1 MVRRAVPSPAR
12 RTREYVDIVRQVL
25 AREAP
30 VTSDGPAY
38 KLPYSGEDATGL
50 GKPLKPIVHPL
61 RADLPIYLAAEG
73 PKNIALAAEIAD
85 GWLGFLASP
94 RQAEQFNAWLD
105 EGFARPGARRSREDF
120 EVAFQAMVHITDDP
134 EPVFDM
140 YRPFVALYAGG
151 MGSEDTNF
159 HADAIRRLGFDAEV
173 EKITELFRSGRKEEA
188 AAAVPNEMIEAMAII
203 GNEDHVRSE
212 VRTWEEAGITTMCV
226 TAGSVDEIRA
236 LARLI

>member
-1 MVRRAVPSPAR
+1 
-12 RTREYVDIVRQVL
+12 
-25 AREAP
+25 
-30 VTSDGPAY
+30 
-38 KLPYSGEDATGL
+38 
-50 GKPLKPIVHPL
+50 
-61 RADLPIYLAAEG
+61 
-73 PKNIALAAEIAD
+73 
-85 GWLGFLASP
+85 
-94 RQAEQFNAWLD
+94 
-105 EGFARPGARRSREDF
+105 
-120 EVAFQAMVHITDDP
+120 MVHITDDP

-212 VRTWEEAGITTMCV
+212 VRKWEEAGITTMCV